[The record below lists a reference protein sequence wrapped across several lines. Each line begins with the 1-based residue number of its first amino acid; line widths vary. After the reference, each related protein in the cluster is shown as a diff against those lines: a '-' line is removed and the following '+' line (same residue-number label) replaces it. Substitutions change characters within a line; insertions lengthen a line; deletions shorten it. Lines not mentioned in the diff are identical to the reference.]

1 MVLTL
6 SILTLNIW
14 GIPFISKDKDIRVHA
29 ISDHFANS
37 DYDIISLQEVWS
49 EYDFNKIRNRV
60 AERFPFS
67 HYFYSGVVG
76 SGLCIFSRHQI
87 LSAFF
92 HHWAV
97 NGYVHKIQHGDWF
110 GGKGVG
116 MCKIK
121 VQDQIINFYISH
133 LHAEYSKKC
142 DDYMT
147 HRIIQAFDTAQFL
160 ETTRGEC
167 SLQIL
172 AGDLNT
178 EPQDLAYRVLLS
190 TAGMKDAYEQKR
202 SSFFATHE
210 YKNNTYTPKEVVNG
224 KDGIRID
231 YVLYRSGSDY
241 DCEVEEYNLPLLD
254 MIPEHNIS
262 YSDHEAVH
270 TRISFRK
277 KEKRSSRELDRM
289 ALTDNIKNLKECI
302 TTCKNSL
309 KALESHRRS
318 YSMMAI
324 GLVVILI
331 NILEISPA
339 YGFKTIYFIVKFLI
353 VGMTIFF
360 AFMAS
365 LWNVME
371 KHGILS
377 GKLAMEIALKRD
389 EAVLNESS

>member
-1 MVLTL
+1 
-6 SILTLNIW
+6 
-14 GIPFISKDKDIRVHA
+14 
-29 ISDHFANS
+29 
-37 DYDIISLQEVWS
+37 LQEVWS
-49 EYDFNKIRNRV
+49 EYDYNKIRNRV
-60 AERFPFS
+60 NETFPFS

-87 LSAFF
+87 LSVFF

-116 MCKIK
+116 MCRIK
-121 VQDQIINFYISH
+121 VQDQVINFYLSH
-133 LHAEYSKKC
+133 LHAEYSKNC

-190 TAGMKDAYEQKR
+190 TAGMKDAYEQKPTK
-202 SSFFATHE
+202 FFATHE
-210 YKNNTYTPKEVVNG
+210 YKNNTYAS
-224 KDGIRID
+224 KDPANTKAGIRID

-254 MIPEHNIS
+254 MIPDHNIS

-270 TRISFRK
+270 TRISFKR
-277 KEKRSSRELDRM
+277 KEKRSSREIDRT

-389 EAVLNESS
+389 EAVLTENS